1 MIVTRI
7 VSSVIASPT
16 DLGSTIPVLSTGRYV
31 TLKPFFSRKPERS
44 PDAEVDTH
52 NWWNNVANLP
62 AEDSISVGILQV
74 KHRDFTVTKLEQ
86 HTRTAEMLVSLKGN
100 SILVV
105 GKKSLDNRE
114 IERMEAFYLTSN
126 QIIILNVDILHFVPF
141 PLEDEAI
148 YAVVFR
154 SKTPEDDLEFI
165 EFKEDIN
172 LVL

>member
-1 MIVTRI
+1 
-7 VSSVIASPT
+7 
-16 DLGSTIPVLSTGRYV
+16 VLCKNIKV
-31 TLKPFFSRKPERS
+31 KPLNEDNFKLYGQLIKKPERS

-126 QIIILNVDILHFVPF
+126 QIIILNVGILHFVPF

-154 SKTPEDDLEFI
+154 FKTPEDDLEFI